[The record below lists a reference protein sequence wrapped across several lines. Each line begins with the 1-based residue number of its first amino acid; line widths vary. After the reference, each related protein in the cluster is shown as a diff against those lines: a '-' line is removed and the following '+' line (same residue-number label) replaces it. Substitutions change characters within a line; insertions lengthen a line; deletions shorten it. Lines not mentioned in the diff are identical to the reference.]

1 MHQNLRNQITFQTK
15 VLEAVLAGNVDDP
28 EVFHLVKDKLENMGV
43 SLKFALFPSGA
54 TIFTWSLWQILWRDF
69 QAQGHTS

>member
-28 EVFHLVKDKLENMGV
+28 EVFYLAKDKLEDMDV

-54 TIFTWSLWQILWRDF
+54 TIFTRSLWQILCTEF
-69 QAQGHTS
+69 QAQGTK